1 MTFSPELTTNPDPC
15 QQMKSRHRTF
25 VGCARVSSPKM
36 DEHFDY
42 IITFNVICPFG
53 CICLHSAAVHDM
65 VNICLC
71 DGVSEVI
78 RGRRFHKTHGVE
90 RQAGRMGVN
99 STRVTTIPIQKDES
113 DYPAA
118 RGSVGCPLRC
128 PEIIIMNC
136 EESSN
141 AAICCVFTSFHEAK
155 LQKRRSKRQL
165 SSGMTNHQAAK
176 RSVK

>member
-1 MTFSPELTTNPDPC
+1 
-15 QQMKSRHRTF
+15 MKSRHRTF

-78 RGRRFHKTHGVE
+78 RGRRFHKTHGGE

-128 PEIIIMNC
+128 PEPR
-136 EESSN
+136 SSMRGPWI
-141 AAICCVFTSFHEAK
+141 AKSPLMRPYVACLRPFMKQSCRRDEAK
-155 LQKRRSKRQL
+155 GSFPLGWPITKRRNEASNKGL
-165 SSGMTNHQAAK
+165 PLP
-176 RSVK
+176 